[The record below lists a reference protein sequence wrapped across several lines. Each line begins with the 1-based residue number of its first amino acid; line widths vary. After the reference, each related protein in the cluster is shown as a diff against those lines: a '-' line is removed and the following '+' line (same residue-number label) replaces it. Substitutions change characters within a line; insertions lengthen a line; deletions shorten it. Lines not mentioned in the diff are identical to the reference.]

1 MSFTIKVAFDLIH
14 GLLKKSILCNDDD
27 VMTWRND
34 DDVMTTKKKWRRNDE
49 DVTTT
54 KKKWRRRRWRRF
66 RNDVGDKNGI
76 LLGTRRVL

>member
-14 GLLKKSILCNDDD
+14 GLLKKSILCNNDD

-34 DDVMTTKKKWRRNDE
+34 DDVMTTKKKWRR
-49 DVTTT
+49 
-54 KKKWRRRRWRRF
+54 RRWRLF

>member
-34 DDVMTTKKKWRRNDE
+34 DDVMTTKKKWRR
-49 DVTTT
+49 
-54 KKKWRRRRWRRF
+54 RRWRRF

>member
-34 DDVMTTKKKWRRNDE
+34 DDV
-49 DVTTT
+49 TTT